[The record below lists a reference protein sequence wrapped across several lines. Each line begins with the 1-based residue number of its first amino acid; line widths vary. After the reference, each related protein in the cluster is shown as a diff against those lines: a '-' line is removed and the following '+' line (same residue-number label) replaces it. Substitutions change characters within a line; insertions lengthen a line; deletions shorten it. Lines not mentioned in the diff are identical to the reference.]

1 LIATIILLVATF
13 ILSYIE
19 HYADVIKG
27 EEDYVKFIDFS
38 CEEPMTQYSWTQY
51 NKTKENIGC
60 TCTHF
65 LDTTELNSIELFEK
79 QSNFKDSTKN
89 EIDQLSNLCGE
100 YVYLKTLQYAFVF
113 AVTFSTIF
121 INMFIEWLF
130 VNIVYIEKRRSKSKE
145 AKALFVKI
153 IVLQFIDTALIN
165 LVVNVK
171 WLNLKTS
178 GPVDHSGPIIGAMN
192 FLRFT
197 IKGLYPSWLPK
208 ILEGDHIDF
217 STDWYEEV
225 GKPFTRILWLNIILQ
240 FDLIGVLFTL
250 CKRFRDRKWSSKM
263 TDEDGDINTKLKTH
277 KDVVELY
284 DQEEMSSYGVFAAN
298 TTFIMCAMMYS
309 TGIPVF
315 YCFSFVFMLMNY
327 WMFKW
332 LLLRYYRKAV
342 TFNENLAI
350 DSVWYLKVGL
360 IIHAAMAILMLS
372 NPSVLLTQP

>member
-1 LIATIILLVATF
+1 MLVATF

-130 VNIVYIEKRRSKSKE
+130 EKIVYIEKRKSKSKE

-165 LVVNVK
+165 LWVQMK
-171 WLNLKTS
+171 FLNLREEATYS
-178 GPVDHSGPIIGAMN
+178 PEVRGPVTDIMN
-192 FLRFT
+192 ISR
-197 IKGLYPSWLPK
+197 
-208 ILEGDHIDF
+208 
-217 STDWYEEV
+217 
-225 GKPFTRILWLNIILQ
+225 
-240 FDLIGVLFTL
+240 
-250 CKRFRDRKWSSKM
+250 
-263 TDEDGDINTKLKTH
+263 
-277 KDVVELY
+277 
-284 DQEEMSSYGVFAAN
+284 
-298 TTFIMCAMMYS
+298 
-309 TGIPVF
+309 
-315 YCFSFVFMLMNY
+315 
-327 WMFKW
+327 
-332 LLLRYYRKAV
+332 
-342 TFNENLAI
+342 
-350 DSVWYLKVGL
+350 
-360 IIHAAMAILMLS
+360 
-372 NPSVLLTQP
+372 